1 MLARSEHAVPW
12 RLRRERDLFAR
23 SLTYENR
30 ESHILLIERRLGLR
44 RSGRRW
50 RVVLGSVC
58 SHCIVAVNNSG
69 AGRGNIPFALQAL
82 QLHATPANPSA
93 HTTSVR
99 AKLYKPAVG
108 VRVRAR
114 SAPAHPLGD
123 ETHVTSHYMR
133 TMSHLTRG
141 GIGHF
146 DPDRFSTSFRGCGPL
161 GSERPVLRTGS
172 ITLLRYVSLPV
183 QGRSDRVWAR
193 GAEDS
198 DRRVRWATT
207 PPAENMRA
215 RALSCPSVAPLSG
228 PGLDV

>member
-1 MLARSEHAVPW
+1 M
-12 RLRRERDLFAR
+12 
-23 SLTYENR
+23 T
-30 ESHILLIERRLGLR
+30 
-44 RSGRRW
+44 
-50 RVVLGSVC
+50 
-58 SHCIVAVNNSG
+58 
-69 AGRGNIPFALQAL
+69 
-82 QLHATPANPSA
+82 
-93 HTTSVR
+93 TTSVR

-215 RALSCPSVAPLSG
+215 RALSCRSSALSG
-228 PGLDV
+228 PGPHDVGADLADPRARVALHRLQGGEYHLHWRGRGWHLVRALCPRRDVRGVGF

>member
-1 MLARSEHAVPW
+1 MALEKGT
-12 RLRRERDLFAR
+12 R
-23 SLTYENR
+23 SLCEISHLCNR
-30 ESHILLIERRLGLR
+30 APSWTLA
-44 RSGRRW
+44 
-50 RVVLGSVC
+50 LGSTLTRCVGQRVFTLR
-58 SHCIVAVNNSG
+58 VAVSNSG
-69 AGRGNIPFALQAL
+69 AGRGIIPFALQAL

-172 ITLLRYVSLPV
+172 ITLLRYVSLPN
-183 QGRSDRVWAR
+183 G
-193 GAEDS
+193 
-198 DRRVRWATT
+198 
-207 PPAENMRA
+207 PHL
-215 RALSCPSVAPLSG
+215 RALTASQWSSSSEPYRYSVFPI
-228 PGLDV
+228 

>member
-1 MLARSEHAVPW
+1 MRIV
-12 RLRRERDLFAR
+12 RL
-23 SLTYENR
+23 
-30 ESHILLIERRLGLR
+30 SHIANRAPSWTLA
-44 RSGRRW
+44 
-50 RVVLGSVC
+50 LGSTLTRCVGQRVFTLR
-58 SHCIVAVNNSG
+58 VAVSNSG
-69 AGRGNIPFALQAL
+69 AGRGIIPFALQAL

-172 ITLLRYVSLPV
+172 ITLLRYVSLPN
-183 QGRSDRVWAR
+183 G
-193 GAEDS
+193 
-198 DRRVRWATT
+198 
-207 PPAENMRA
+207 PHL
-215 RALSCPSVAPLSG
+215 RALTASQWSSSSEPYRYSVFPI
-228 PGLDV
+228 

>member
-1 MLARSEHAVPW
+1 MGA
-12 RLRRERDLFAR
+12 
-23 SLTYENR
+23 
-30 ESHILLIERRLGLR
+30 LG
-44 RSGRRW
+44 
-50 RVVLGSVC
+50 
-58 SHCIVAVNNSG
+58 G
-69 AGRGNIPFALQAL
+69 A
-82 QLHATPANPSA
+82 
-93 HTTSVR
+93 
-99 AKLYKPAVG
+99 
-108 VRVRAR
+108 
-114 SAPAHPLGD
+114 PLGD
-123 ETHVTSHYMR
+123 ETHVTSQYMR
-133 TMSHLTRG
+133 AMSHLTRG

-215 RALSCPSVAPLSG
+215 RARALLPLSRSPERPWTG
-228 PGLDV
+228 RVAREYFSRRRERRERCGRSIRAWRASRASLCGGASGSPTVSDREAIMRQS